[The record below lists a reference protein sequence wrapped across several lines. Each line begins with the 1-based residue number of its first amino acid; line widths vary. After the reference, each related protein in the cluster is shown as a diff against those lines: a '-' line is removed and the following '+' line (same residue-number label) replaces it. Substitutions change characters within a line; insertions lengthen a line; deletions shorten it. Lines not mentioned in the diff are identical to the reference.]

1 MKKTKRIAVMLMAA
15 LMICTV
21 AVSLVACHKT
31 RNPEKTPFSMSIS
44 TPDGVFNPFFSTSA
58 YDSSIIGLTQI
69 SMLSTGVKGEIVCGE
84 NEPTVVKDYT
94 VTENKDAEGKKT
106 LTTTYEFLIKKGIKW
121 SNGFDLTIKDVLF
134 NLYVY
139 LDPAYTGSA
148 TIYSTDIVGLQNYR
162 TQIQGDISNEQL
174 ANFESQFLT
183 KATERVQDLIT
194 YIGIKGYFDG
204 RPEDKPTE
212 EDLAW
217 GDAFADKEK
226 VAIEDIAVI
235 AREFYSELVSDWNA
249 INVEDYKD
257 WQGFKEVWQ
266 IFMLNDGG
274 MTEFLKKKPDGTYD
288 KDANQNYKLDTEEAN
303 KFYNNNIL
311 PYLQERHNKDGL
323 NLNPTD
329 KKGKDAL
336 NAAIRDCCVG
346 IAFEAYF
353 PEFPMDIV
361 KKTGDKFKLEGTEW
375 DKMRTAITLITYSQ
389 FRQVI
394 NGRSWN
400 TTETMFDKFTKEAK
414 SDYFAGSTR
423 QVPNISGI
431 TTRKTANFKGTELG
445 SEFDVLT
452 IEVNEVD
459 PKAIYNFAFT
469 VAPMYYYSGTWDG
482 KNYIKAASDGFENK
496 SDLKPQT
503 EFGLEFGSAKFMNEV
518 INAPSKIRL
527 PMGAGPYMA
536 STANGKPATSGDQFF
551 NMNMVYYERNPYF
564 ETVGEQLENAKI
576 KYLRYKVV
584 ESDQIINALI
594 NGDIDYGDPSATQDN
609 LSAVKRA
616 GLENGMVSTNGYGYV
631 GINPRFV
638 PEVNVRRAIMLAMK
652 TQLIFDGYYKGGI
665 AEEINRHMSINNWAY
680 PKDIPVYSSKGMIG
694 TAVSYAYDELGE
706 KIDMLLSEAGYNRGS
721 DGVMQKTIA
730 GFGVDKL
737 DYKFTIA
744 GGSTDHPAYA
754 MFLNAKTIL
763 NEHGFDIKVVTSQ
776 TALTDLSAGKLEVWA
791 AAWSS
796 TIDPDMYQVYHME
809 SQASSVKNWGYAQII
824 GGTAPAAW
832 GDELIIVTELSDLI
846 DKGRQTTDQDERIE
860 IYGEAL
866 DLIMELACEFHTY
879 QRNDMFAFQKN
890 LLDLSTLPDWT
901 KSGPDAEVSPFSG
914 VLARIWE
921 ISYRA

>member
-1 MKKTKRIAVMLMAA
+1 MKNTKRIAVILLAA

-21 AVSLVACHKT
+21 AVSLVACHPK
-31 RNPEKTPFSMSIS
+31 RDPEKYPFSMSIS

-69 SMLSTGVKGEIVCGE
+69 SMLSTDVNGEIVCGE
-84 NEPTVVKDYT
+84 NEPTVAKAYK
-94 VTENKDAEGKKT
+94 VTENKNAAGDKT

-121 SNGFDLTIKDVLF
+121 SNGSDLTIKDVLF

-162 TQIQGDISNEQL
+162 TQIQGNISNEQL
-174 ANFESQFLT
+174 ANFESQFLA
-183 KATERVQDLIT
+183 KATARVQDLVT

-204 RPEDKPTE
+204 RAEDKPTE

-217 GDAFADKEK
+217 GDAFAEKENA
-226 VAIEDIAVI
+226 AIKDIAVI

-257 WQGFKEVWQ
+257 WQGFKEAWQ

-288 KDANQNYKLDTEEAN
+288 KDANQNFKLNQEEADT
-303 KFYNNNIL
+303 FYNQNIL
-311 PYLQERHNKDGL
+311 PYLQDKQINLRPTNKEDRE
-323 NLNPTD
+323 
-329 KKGKDAL
+329 KL
-336 NAAIRDCCVG
+336 NAAIRDCCVQ

-353 PEFPMDIV
+353 PSFPMDIV
-361 KKTGDKFKLEGTEW
+361 KKNADRFNLEGNEW
-375 DKMRTAITLITYSQ
+375 DEMRTAITLITYSQ

-394 NGRSWN
+394 SGRSWN

-423 QVPNISGI
+423 LVPNIPGI
-431 TTRKTANFKGTELG
+431 TTRKTSNFDGVELG
-445 SEFDVLT
+445 SEYDVLS
-452 IEVNEVD
+452 IEINEVD
-459 PKAIYNFAFT
+459 PKAIYNFALT
-469 VAPMYYYSGTWDG
+469 ISPMYYYSGTWNN
-482 KNYIKAASDGFENK
+482 KNYIKAASDSFDNK
-496 SDLKPQT
+496 SDLNPQT
-503 EFGLEFGSAKFMNEV
+503 EFGLEFGSAKFMEEV

-527 PMGAGPYMA
+527 PVGAGPYMA
-536 STANGKPATSGDQFF
+536 SNANGKPATSGDQFF
-551 NMNMVYYERNPYF
+551 NLNMVYYERNPYF
-564 ETVGEQLENAKI
+564 ETVGEELENAKI

-594 NGDIDYGDPSATQDN
+594 NGDIDYGEPSATQEN
-609 LSAVKRA
+609 RSAVKS
-616 GLENGMVSTNGYGYV
+616 LENGLVSTNGYGYV

-638 PEVNVRRAIMLAMK
+638 PEVNVRRAIMKAMW
-652 TQLIFDGYYKGGI
+652 TERIFHDYYKGNL
-665 AEEINRHMSINNWAY
+665 AEEINRPMSKNNWAY
-680 PKDIPVYSSKGMIG
+680 PKDIPVYRSNGMIG
-694 TAVSYAYDELGE
+694 TAVSYSYNALGE
-706 KIDMLLSEAGYNRGS
+706 EIDMLLEEAGYTLGS
-721 DGVMQKTIA
+721 DGVMQKQIT
-730 GFGVDKL
+730 GFGIDKL

-754 MFLNAKTIL
+754 MFLNAKNIL
-763 NEHGFDIKVVTSQ
+763 NEHGFKVQVVTSQ
-776 TALTDLSAGKLEVWA
+776 TALTDLGAGKLEVWA

-796 TIDPDMYQVYHME
+796 TIDPDMYQTYHME
-809 SQASSVKNWGYAQII
+809 SQASSVKNWGYSQII
-824 GGTAPAAW
+824 GNTAPEAW
-832 GDELIIVTELSDLI
+832 GDELIVVTELSDLI
-846 DKGRQTTDQDERIE
+846 DKGRQTTNVDERKE

-866 DLIMELACEFHTY
+866 DLIMELACEFPTY

-890 LLDLSTLPDWT
+890 LLDLSTLPDWNN
-901 KSGPDAEVSPFSG
+901 PDEVSPFSG

-921 ISYRA
+921 INYRT